1 MCSSSSLLRSKDMIH
16 LTHRQWQKHIHLMHI
31 LRSIIFA
38 EEFKSIEERKD

>member
-1 MCSSSSLLRSKDMIH
+1 VAK
-16 LTHRQWQKHIHLMHI
+16 THTFDAI